1 MIQNNLSQSIN
12 IQLHWSCYS
21 NHKCALA
28 RIQSSLKQ
36 PCWENMMSSMQHY
49 VSCKRESWFGQPQYL
64 SNPDIS
70 SISVLIITNVLS
82 DNFLCI
88 QPYNLLSIHN
98 ILSSPILP
106 IQTYYFLI
114 GKINFIETRLPSENS
129 HEFRITNEK
138 LSTYASN
145 L

>member
-12 IQLHWSCYS
+12 ISTTL
-21 NHKCALA
+21 AL
-28 RIQSSLKQ
+28 IQQPQMCTGENSEQSLKQ

-49 VSCKRESWFGQPQYL
+49 VSCKRVSWFGQPQYL

-82 DNFLCI
+82 DNFLSI

-98 ILSSPILP
+98 ILSSTVLP

-114 GKINFIETRLPSENS
+114 GKINFIETRLPHENS
-129 HEFRITNEK
+129 HEVP
-138 LSTYASN
+138 
-145 L
+145 